1 MSDPREVSSDQAS
14 IKSPQIS
21 PRLVGQ
27 VGAAL
32 VAVVVI
38 VLLLSGSHQ
47 TKSVSEVVGEIHE
60 IALAQPQG
68 GLIGPWW
75 VSAAELDPLTGTLS
89 FFKVEGGSLHIAAR
103 TARVVVDPQA
113 DTFQIEMWD
122 VVVTGVGEPVAEGG
136 SHELIDLP
144 HYVLGPIP
152 YGVDIV
158 PDRGLK
164 LPTLPAENPRSQE
177 SGVGS
182 QQSPES

>member
-38 VLLLSGSHQ
+38 VLLLSGSHR
-47 TKSVSEVVGEIHE
+47 TKSISEVVGEIHE

-136 SHELIDLP
+136 AHELIDLP

-164 LPTLPAENPRSQE
+164 LPTLPA
-177 SGVGS
+177 
-182 QQSPES
+182 PETEAPDAE